1 MTIEDAVA
9 VMAQEEAFRA
19 GFRAA
24 ERMLRIAYPDLLTD
38 PNDEQTAL
46 IAWLD
51 QKRPIMTPTKLDA
64 RLTEATVAFQGDIAQ
79 MRDRAER
86 AEAEVERLRA
96 DLAEAANLLRR
107 GARNYAD
114 IDVPGG
120 WGDQAWT
127 CAQRIAPP
135 DWTGV

>member
-51 QKRPIMTPTKLDA
+51 QKRPIMTP
-64 RLTEATVAFQGDIAQ
+64 QGDIAQ